1 MASQKDKDR
10 TCVLRS
16 WLEGGGVLI
25 IGYDM
30 FRILTDEQNERTWED
45 NRLIK
50 LSLID
55 PGPQLI
61 ICDEGHIIKNQH
73 TLVFKTLNKVKT
85 KRRIVLTGTPI
96 QNDLLEYYVLVEF
109 VKPNLL
115 GTTTNFKDRFLD
127 PIDKGK
133 SADATDSAVTYMKQ
147 QSHVLH
153 KLLGGTLLFLY
164 SLEVF
169 C

>member
-1 MASQKDKDR
+1 
-10 TCVLRS
+10 
-16 WLEGGGVLI
+16 
-25 IGYDM
+25 M
-30 FRILTDEQNERTWED
+30 FRILTDEKNERAWED

-61 ICDEGHIIKNQH
+61 ICDEGHILKNQH
-73 TLVFKTLNKVKT
+73 TLVFKTLNEVKT
-85 KRRIVLTGTPI
+85 KRRIVLSGTPI
-96 QNDLLEYYVLVEF
+96 KNNLLEYYALVEF

-115 GTTTNFKDRFLD
+115 GSTTDFRDRFLD

-133 SADATDSAVTYMKQ
+133 SADATDRAVTYMKQ

-153 KLLGGTLLFLY
+153 NLLGGTLLFLY
-164 SLEVF
+164 SLEGF
-169 C
+169 LLNIFFLT